1 LYFFALSSAID
12 FDLSE
17 NRIYWTD
24 VKLKTITRVFIN
36 GSDIEKI
43 VDLGLESPEGIAFD
57 WIAHNLYWSD
67 TITRRIEMIR
77 IEGGSRK
84 ILLWQNLLEPKNVAV
99 DPERGCVFYSILAI
113 IFKLPLNSSIAW
125 FLFIFL
131 FIYFRFV
138 LH

>member
-1 LYFFALSSAID
+1 MYFFALFSAID

-84 ILLWQNLLEPKNVAV
+84 ILLWQPLI
-99 DPERGCVFYSILAI
+99 FIL
-113 IFKLPLNSSIAW
+113 
-125 FLFIFL
+125 
-131 FIYFRFV
+131 R
-138 LH
+138 

>member
-1 LYFFALSSAID
+1 
-12 FDLSE
+12 LSE

-24 VKLKTITRVFIN
+24 IKLKTITRVFIN

-43 VDLGLESPEGIAFD
+43 VDLGLESPEGIALD

-84 ILLWQNLLEPKNVAV
+84 ILLWQNLIEPKNIAV
-99 DPERGCVFYSILAI
+99 DPQRG
-113 IFKLPLNSSIAW
+113 
-125 FLFIFL
+125 
-131 FIYFRFV
+131 
-138 LH
+138 